1 MPKQLSPWSKRSA
14 AIGSILLV
22 LLMLAAC
29 GDDGS
34 DFATRPSGGSSSSLC
49 KDCDDG
55 SSSSKKQGDG
65 GSEATMTSSSV
76 RSSSSIKSSSSFAE
90 SSSSDTP
97 KSSDSETSVSSSSA
111 KSSSSSAEFSSSSVT
126 LAIPCKTDSTDIC
139 EYKLWADSDAT
150 IKSVTIGSQI
160 WMSGNLSNGTKSR
173 YTNWS
178 DAVGERIDDYCNS
191 WLCNPGLGPFR
202 GACPEGWH
210 LPDTTEWNTLIA
222 AVGGRYNAGSLMSL
236 WNDYPWR
243 CGKTPNAYGFSARM
257 DGMVYPDGSAA
268 GEGYYAVFWSATER
282 NENQA
287 YAICLSCAGDSA
299 YWRFYSK
306 GSRIMVRCLKDDPSD
321 KKIDISSLGC
331 RTETED
337 NCEYGELIDSRDGQA
352 YKTVKIDTLWWMAE
366 NLNYETD
373 SSFCYKDS
381 SELCEEKGRLYAWE
395 DAGTACPEG
404 WHLPSALDVEDLYQT
419 AGGRYVAG
427 KLLKSTTFKDSAGT
441 DAFGFSALPTGRRY
455 ARDGTFDWGETSV
468 YMWTSLSYSNSEA
481 WSIRFRSDSEKVE
494 TIEYDK
500 LDALSVRCVK
510 D

>member
-1 MPKQLSPWSKRSA
+1 MPKLSPWSKRSA

-22 LLMLAAC
+22 LLMFVAC
-29 GDDGS
+29 GDDDS

-65 GSEATMTSSSV
+65 GSDAAMTSSSV

-97 KSSDSETSVSSSSA
+97 KSSDSETSASSSSA
-111 KSSSSSAEFSSSSVT
+111 KSSSSSTKSSSSSVT
-126 LAIPCKTDSTDIC
+126 LAVPCKTDSTDIC
-139 EYKLWADSDAT
+139 EYKLWADSDAF
-150 IKSVTIGSQI
+150 INSVTIGSQI
-160 WMSGNLSNGTKSR
+160 WMSDNLSSR
-173 YTNWS
+173 YTDWS
-178 DAVGERIDDYCNS
+178 DAAGGSIYASCYS

-236 WNDYPWR
+236 WNEFPWR
-243 CGKTPNAYGFSARM
+243 CGKTPDAYGFSARM
-257 DGMVYPDGSAA
+257 DGWVYPDGDAA
-268 GEGYYAVFWSATER
+268 GKGYYAVFWSATER

-287 YAICLSCAGDSA
+287 YAICLSCTGDSA

-306 GSRIMVRCLKDDPSD
+306 DSRIMVRCLKDDPSD

-337 NCEYGELIDSRDGQA
+337 NCEYGELIDSRDGRT

-395 DAGTACPEG
+395 DADTACPEG

-419 AGGRYVAG
+419 AGGKFVAG
-427 KLLKSTTFKDSAGT
+427 KLLKSTTFKDDSVAT
-441 DAFGFSALPTGRRY
+441 DAFGFSALPTGLRY
-455 ARDGTFDWGETSV
+455 AYNGYITWMEDV
-468 YMWTSLSYSNSEA
+468 AYMWTSRSYTKEA
-481 WSIRFRSDSEKVE
+481 WSIRFRSNSEKVE
-494 TIEYDK
+494 TKEYDK

>member
-22 LLMLAAC
+22 LLMFVAC
-29 GDDGS
+29 GDDDS

-65 GSEATMTSSSV
+65 GSDAAMTSSSV

-90 SSSSDTP
+90 SSSS
-97 KSSDSETSVSSSSA
+97 
-111 KSSSSSAEFSSSSVT
+111 SVT
-126 LAIPCKTDSTDIC
+126 LAVPCKTDSTDIC

-160 WMSGNLSNGTKSR
+160 WMDDNLSNGTKSR

-178 DAVGERIDDYCNS
+178 DAVGERLGDDCNS
-191 WLCNPGLGPFR
+191 WLCTPGLGVFR

-236 WNDYPWR
+236 WNEYPWR
-243 CGKTPNAYGFSARM
+243 CGKTPDAYGFSARM
-257 DGMVYPDGSAA
+257 DGMVYADGFTS
-268 GEGYYAVFWSATER
+268 GKGYYAVFWSATER

-287 YAICLSCAGDSA
+287 YAISLSCTGDSVSWE
-299 YWRFYSK
+299 YYGK

-373 SSFCYKDS
+373 SSFCYEDS
-381 SELCEEKGRLYAWE
+381 SEYCEKKGRLYVWE
-395 DAGTACPEG
+395 DADTACPEG

-419 AGGRYVAG
+419 AGGKFVAG
-427 KLLKSTTFKDSAGT
+427 KLLKSTTFKDRVGT
-441 DAFGFSALPTGRRY
+441 DAFGFSALPAGLRN
-455 ARDGTFDWGETSV
+455 ADNGDFSWGEYLA
-468 YMWTSLSYSNSEA
+468 YMWTSLSYSNSKA
-481 WSIRFRSDSEKVE
+481 WGIRFSYRLDEVE
-494 TIEYDK
+494 TDEYDK
-500 LDALSVRCVK
+500 FDALSVRCVK